1 MINLK
6 LSGWILVWALLAG
19 CDRATVAQSQPTEKV
34 LAAASKADFLQK
46 TVISYQGK
54 TSQRFLNNHQL
65 YSEGWDTLAQAKFW
79 QEVIALSHDSMII
92 NVASARK
99 TLYKLPSTEWNCQT
113 EVEKDSYKKN
123 ICLDRNLDLSTS
135 LYVTSGKKFFFEYK
149 KVLPMISQSLPI
161 FEQYETDP
169 WYAQTILLIESPG
182 KTEARSYVGARGP
195 FQLMPYV
202 ARKYGLVVTKYRDDR
217 TSLDKSAM
225 AAAKLISK
233 VCIPSARKMFDARG
247 ITYNEKDLWFRLFVM
262 HIYHA
267 GAGNVNVVM
276 NKINPTE
283 GGMELIRTMW
293 MTEAGGFKNES
304 QNYTQIALASI
315 INFDRL
321 INQDMDTVFLVQGDK
336 NMRLYSQKSKLCV
349 DTLAFLNDCIAAYEA
364 DLVDGAIPFDYFV
377 SKVSAV
383 RQEQQ
388 KYYHRHGQQN
398 MNLAINESERLYKL
412 GNELLYK
419 RKFNEAIMVFQ
430 LGIEKNPISPATY
443 DSLGRAYKLI
453 GNTDLAIKYTRK
465 SKEVV
470 ENPDAF
476 LR

>member
-19 CDRATVAQSQPTEKV
+19 CDRSTVAQSPVKV
-34 LAAASKADFLQK
+34 KVAAPQDEFLQK
-46 TVISYQGK
+46 TVVSHQGNTK
-54 TSQRFLNNHQL
+54 QRFLNNYQL
-65 YSEGWDTLAQAKFW
+65 YDQGWDTLAQAKFW

-92 NVASARK
+92 NVASIRQP
-99 TLYKLPSTEWNCQT
+99 LFKLSYSDWHCQS
-113 EVEKDSYKKN
+113 EFEKDSYKQN
-123 ICLDRNLDLSTS
+123 ICVARNIDKSTS

-149 KVLPMISQSLPI
+149 KVLPMISQALPI
-161 FEQYETDP
+161 FEQYQTDP

-202 ARKYGLVVTKYRDDR
+202 ARQYGLVVSKTRDDR
-217 TSLDKSAM
+217 TSLDKSAI
-225 AAAKLISK
+225 AAAKLISSI
-233 VCIPSARKMFDARG
+233 CIPHARKMLDAKG

-267 GAGNVNVVM
+267 GAGNVAAVI
-276 NKINPTE
+276 NKINPLE
-283 GGMELIRTMW
+283 GGISLIHKMW
-293 MTEAGGFKNES
+293 TNEAAGFKNES
-304 QNYTQIALASI
+304 QNYSQIALASL

-321 INQDMDTVFLVQGDK
+321 ISQDMDTVFLVQGDK
-336 NMRLYSQKSKLCV
+336 NMKLYKEKSKLCV
-349 DTLAFLNDCIAAYEA
+349 DTLAFLNECIAAYET
-364 DLVDGAIPFDYFV
+364 DLVDGTIPFDYFAT
-377 SKVSAV
+377 KVSQV
-383 RQEQQ
+383 RKEMIG
-388 KYYHRHGQQN
+388 YYQRNGQSPGN
-398 MNLAINESERLYKL
+398 MAINESERLHKL

-453 GNTDLAIKYTRK
+453 GKNDLALKYIRQ

>member
-1 MINLK
+1 MVNLK
-6 LSGWILVWALLAG
+6 LSGWILAWALLAG
-19 CDRATVAQSQPTEKV
+19 CDRDTVAQAPVTMT
-34 LAAASKADFLQK
+34 AASKPQPEFLQK

-54 TSQRFLNNHQL
+54 TKQRFLNNHQL
-65 YSEGWDTLAQAKFW
+65 YEQGWDTLAQAKFW

-92 NVASARK
+92 NIASVRQP
-99 TLYKLPSTEWNCQT
+99 LYKLPYSEWHCQSET
-113 EVEKDSYKKN
+113 EKDAYKKN
-123 ICLDRNLDLSTS
+123 ICVARELDVTTS

-149 KVLPMISQSLPI
+149 KVLPMISQALPI
-161 FEQYETDP
+161 FEQYDTDP

-202 ARKYGLVVTKYRDDR
+202 AKKYGLVVNKSRDDR

-225 AAAKLISK
+225 AAAKLINTI
-233 VCIPSARKMFDARG
+233 CIPYAKKMLDG
-247 ITYNEKDLWFRLFVM
+247 NNIVYNERDLWFRLFVM

-267 GAGNVNVVM
+267 GAGNVAAVF
-276 NKINPTE
+276 NKINPE
-283 GGMELIRTMW
+283 SGGMDLIRKMW
-293 MTEAGGFKNES
+293 MTEAAGFKNES
-304 QNYTQIALASI
+304 QNYSQIALASI

-321 INQDMDTVFLVQGDK
+321 ISQDMDTVFLVQGDK
-336 NMRLYSQKSKLCV
+336 NMKLYNEKSALCV
-349 DTLAFLNDCIAAYEA
+349 DTLGFLNDCIAAYET
-364 DLVDGAIPFDYFV
+364 DLVDGIIPFDYFAGQV
-377 SKVSAV
+377 ARV
-383 RQEQQ
+383 RQEMLNFY
-388 KYYHRHGQQN
+388 KRNGQGSMN
-398 MNLAINESERLYKL
+398 MAYTESERLHKL
-412 GNELLYK
+412 GNELMHK

-453 GNTDLAIKYTRK
+453 GKNDLAIKYTRK
-465 SKEVV
+465 SREVI